1 MTRAHLPTPT
11 DAGRA
16 TPLPAPVRRAAEHR
30 LGHDLRRVRVHADAT
45 AHRAAAAVGAR
56 AFTYGEH
63 VVLGGAYAPGTIAG
77 RRLLHH
83 ELAHVVQQAT
93 GRHGADAE
101 ADADARA
108 TMNAR
113 SGPLRALPTITAPA
127 LQRYR
132 VPGDLPCAEVVG
144 WLDANSPY
152 APEWAET
159 RCTYSFEGG
168 IRTTPRTLPGGRV
181 SLRARGHDKIRAAV
195 DCPIDRPEWT
205 PSPRP
210 RQRAEQRAWREMRAV
225 LDAHEQRHRAIGA
238 TWRVTLQSRYRA
250 LDFTV
255 EGADQAE
262 ATQAAT
268 DEVAAREQAWQADA
282 QAAQS
287 AIDPFRGARLTC
299 PEEP

>member
-1 MTRAHLPTPT
+1 MIRAHAVP

-16 TPLPAPVRRAAEHR
+16 IPLPVPVRRAAERR

-56 AFTYGEH
+56 AFTVGEH
-63 VVLGGAYAPGTIAG
+63 VVLGGGYAPGTAAG

-93 GRHGADAE
+93 GRHRGLGTEADAE
-101 ADADARA
+101 HRA
-108 TMNAR
+108 AAPER
-113 SGPLRALPTITAPA
+113 AGPPRPLPTITAPA

-132 VPGDLPCAEVVG
+132 VPGELPCREVVD
-144 WLDANSPY
+144 WLNTNSPY

-159 RCTYSFEGG
+159 RCNYSFDGG
-168 IRTTPRTLPGGRV
+168 VRTSSRTLPGGRV
-181 SLRARGHDKIRAAV
+181 ALRARGHDKIQAV
-195 DCPIDRPEWT
+195 ADCPIDRPEWT
-205 PSPRP
+205 PTPRP
-210 RQRAEQRAWREMRAV
+210 RLRVEQRAWREMRTV
-225 LDAHEQRHRAIGA
+225 LDAHEQRHRAIGMA
-238 TWRVTLQSRYRA
+238 WRVTLQGRYRA

-268 DEVAAREQAWQADA
+268 DEVARREQAWQADA
-282 QAAQS
+282 QAAQD

-299 PEEP
+299 PEAP